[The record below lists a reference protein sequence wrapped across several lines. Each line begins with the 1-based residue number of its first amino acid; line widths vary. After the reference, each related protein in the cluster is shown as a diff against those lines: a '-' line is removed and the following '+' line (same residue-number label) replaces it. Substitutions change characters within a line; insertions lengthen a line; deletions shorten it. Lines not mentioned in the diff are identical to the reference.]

1 MKANWVVMAL
11 AVLLLI
17 ICLAGG
23 PRQRCYDCPSQ
34 PTFDPFR
41 PARVLIMRPL
51 YEAAEA
57 LAASQGW

>member
-1 MKANWVVMAL
+1 MKANWIVMAL

-17 ICLAGG
+17 VCLAGG
-23 PRQRCYDCPSQ
+23 LRRRCYDCSPS
-34 PTFDPFR
+34 PMFDPLR